1 MANTKFDPIFSIKP
15 FWVLIISNNRTGL
28 QEFSGIKTG
37 VIFYNL
43 QYFPG
48 NPEFLAS
55 YEE

>member
-15 FWVLIISNNRTGL
+15 FWVLIITYNRTGL
-28 QEFSGIKTG
+28 QEFPGIKTG

-43 QYFPG
+43 QYFPLKS
-48 NPEFLAS
+48 EYLAS

>member
-15 FWVLIISNNRTGL
+15 FWVLIITYNRTGL
-28 QEFSGIKTG
+28 QEFPEIKTG

-43 QYFPG
+43 QYFPVKS
-48 NPEFLAS
+48 EYLAS